1 MRTVRR
7 HGGRVRAAMGR
18 RLRQVHASG
27 EAGMATAEYA
37 VGTVAAASLAGVL
50 LAILKS
56 DWVRELISDLI
67 RSALGLG

>member
-1 MRTVRR
+1 MRVRR
-7 HGGRVRAAMGR
+7 RWGRVRAALDR
-18 RLRQVHASG
+18 RVARLAADG

-37 VGTVAAASLAGVL
+37 VGTVAAASLAGAL

-56 DWVRELISDLI
+56 DWVRELIADLI

>member
-7 HGGRVRAAMGR
+7 RWGRASAVTGR
-18 RLRQVHASG
+18 RLRRLRASG

-56 DWVRELISDLI
+56 DWVRELIADLI

>member
-1 MRTVRR
+1 MQVRR
-7 HGGRVRAAMGR
+7 RWGRVRAALDRRVGR
-18 RLRQVHASG
+18 LAGDG

-50 LAILKS
+50 LTILKS
-56 DWVRELISDLI
+56 EWVRELISDLI

>member
-1 MRTVRR
+1 M
-7 HGGRVRAAMGR
+7 
-18 RLRQVHASG
+18 HASG

>member
-7 HGGRVRAAMGR
+7 RWGRASAVTGR
-18 RLRQVHASG
+18 RLRQLRASG

-56 DWVRELISDLI
+56 DWVRELIADLI

>member
-1 MRTVRR
+1 MTIRRRWGQARTSL
-7 HGGRVRAAMGR
+7 GR
-18 RLRQVHASG
+18 RVARLRKQD

-56 DWVRELISDLI
+56 EWVRELISDLI

>member
-1 MRTVRR
+1 MTIRRRWGQARTSL
-7 HGGRVRAAMGR
+7 GR
-18 RLRQVHASG
+18 RVARLRKQG

-56 DWVRELISDLI
+56 EWVRELISDLI

>member
-1 MRTVRR
+1 MQVRR
-7 HGGRVRAAMGR
+7 RWGRVRAALDRRVGR
-18 RLRQVHASG
+18 LVADG

-56 DWVRELISDLI
+56 EWVRELISDLI

>member
-1 MRTVRR
+1 MQVRR
-7 HGGRVRAAMGR
+7 QRGGVRAALDR
-18 RLRQVHASG
+18 RVVRLVADG

-56 DWVRELISDLI
+56 EWVRELISDLI